1 MLPCM
6 AFCTNCGTQNAD
18 EVAFCGSCGTPTG
31 GSAPA
36 VAPTATPVVTAA
48 PLKYEIEGDNLE
60 CVRIH
65 LKPGQEIVA
74 EAGKMVYKTP
84 DVSWETKMTGDGISG
99 KLMGALKRKLTGES
113 LFLTHFKTS
122 GGAGDVGFAGEFP
135 GRIQAFNLAA
145 GQSVLCQRD
154 AFIVSDATVEL
165 GIAFTKKLGAGF
177 FGGEGFILQ
186 KLTGPGTA
194 FIHAGG
200 DFVEFN
206 LTPGEVLQV
215 DTGCIV
221 AFDESVQYSVEMAGG
236 IATSIFGGEGLF
248 LATLTGPGRVIVQTM
263 TLSKLRRQLGGG
275 LGGKSGGGEASGL
288 GALTS
293 FLGSDD

>member
-6 AFCTNCGTQNAD
+6 AFCTNCGTQIDDSA
-18 EVAFCGSCGTPTG
+18 AFCGSCGTPSGEVTT
-31 GSAPA
+31 AAPATPA
-36 VAPTATPVVTAA
+36 VAAE

-65 LKPGQEIVA
+65 LKPGQEIIA

-84 DVSWETKMTGDGISG
+84 DVNWETKMTGEGLGG
-99 KLMGALKRKLTGES
+99 KLMGAFKRKLTGES
-113 LFLTHFKTS
+113 LFLTHFKNS
-122 GGAGDVGFAGEFP
+122 GSVGEVGFAGEFP
-135 GRIQAFNLAA
+135 GRIRAFDLSA
-145 GQSVLCQRD
+145 GQSVLRQRD
-154 AFIVSDATVEL
+154 AFIVAEATVEL
-165 GIAFTKKLGAGF
+165 GIAFTKKLGTGF

-200 DFVEFN
+200 DFIEFQ
-206 LTPGEVLQV
+206 LKQGETLQV

-221 AFDESVQYSVEMAGG
+221 AFDESVHDDVQFAGG
-236 IATSIFGGEGLF
+236 IATSLFGGEGLF
-248 LATLTGPGRVIVQTM
+248 LATLTGPGKVIIQTM
-263 TLSKLRRQLGGG
+263 TLAKLRRQLGGG
-275 LGGKSGGGEASGL
+275 LGAKSGGGQASGL
-288 GALTS
+288 GALTG

>member
-1 MLPCM
+1 MDD
-6 AFCTNCGTQNAD
+6 AA
-18 EVAFCGSCGTPTG
+18 AFCGSCGTALG
-31 GSAPA
+31 GGAAASRPAPM
-36 VAPTATPVVTAA
+36 PAA
-48 PLKYEIEGDNLE
+48 PLEYEIEGDNLE
-60 CVRIH
+60 VVRIH
-65 LKPGQEIVA
+65 MKPGQEIIA

-84 DVSWETKMTGDGISG
+84 DVSWETKMTGEGLGG

-122 GGAGDVGFAGEFP
+122 GGPGEVGFSGDFP
-135 GRIQAFNLAA
+135 GRIQAFELAA

-154 AFIVSDATVEL
+154 AFILAEATVQL
-165 GIAFTKKLGAGF
+165 GIAFTKKIGAGL

-200 DFVEFN
+200 DFVTFH
-206 LTPGEVLQV
+206 LKPGEVLQV

-221 AFDESVQYSVEMAGG
+221 AFDEGVAYDVQFAGG
-236 IATSIFGGEGLF
+236 IATGIFGGEGLF
-248 LATLTGPGRVIVQTM
+248 LATLTGPGKIIIQTM

-275 LGGKSGGGEASGL
+275 LGAKSGGGEASGL
-288 GALTS
+288 GTLTQL
-293 FLGSDD
+293 LGSND

>member
-1 MLPCM
+1 M
-6 AFCTNCGTQNAD
+6 AFCTNCGTQNDDAA
-18 EVAFCGSCGTPTG
+18 AFCGSCGTSSGGVAAALPTV
-31 GSAPA
+31 PA
-36 VAPTATPVVTAA
+36 VRAE
-48 PLKYEIEGDNLE
+48 PLQYDIEGDNLE

-65 LKPGQEIVA
+65 MKPGQEIIA

-84 DVSWETKMTGDGISG
+84 DVLWETKMTGAGLGG

-113 LFLTHFKTS
+113 LFLTHFKTT
-122 GGAGDVGFAGEFP
+122 GGAGEVGFAGEFP
-135 GRIQAFNLAA
+135 GRIQAFDLAA

-154 AFIVSDATVEL
+154 AFIVAESTVEL
-165 GIAFTKKLGAGF
+165 GIAFAKKIGAGL

-200 DFVEFN
+200 DFVKFE
-206 LTPGEVLQV
+206 LKQGEVLQV

-221 AFDESVQYSVEMAGG
+221 AFDESVNYDVQLAGG

-248 LATLTGPGRVIVQTM
+248 LATLTGPGRVTIQTM

-275 LGGKSGGGEASGL
+275 LGAKSGGGQASGL
-288 GALTS
+288 GTLTQ

>member
-1 MLPCM
+1 M
-6 AFCTNCGTQNAD
+6 AASSNA
-18 EVAFCGSCGTPTG
+18 V
-31 GSAPA
+31 PA
-36 VAPTATPVVTAA
+36 ISRE
-48 PLKYEIEGDNLE
+48 PLKYDIEGDNLE
-60 CVRIH
+60 VVRVH
-65 LKPGQEIVA
+65 LKPGQEIIA

-84 DVSWETKMTGDGISG
+84 DVSWETKMTGEGIGG

-113 LFLTHFKTS
+113 LFLTHFKTR
-122 GGAGDVGFAGEFP
+122 GGRGEVGFAGEFP
-135 GRIQAFNLAA
+135 GRIQAFDLDA

-154 AFIVSDATVEL
+154 AFIVAEATVEL
-165 GIAFTKKLGAGF
+165 GIAFTKKIGAGL

-200 DFVEFN
+200 DFVEFQ
-206 LTPGEVLQV
+206 LSAGEVLQV

-221 AFDESVQYSVEMAGG
+221 AFDASVSYDVQFAGG
-236 IATSIFGGEGLF
+236 IATGIFGGEGLF
-248 LATLTGPGRVIVQTM
+248 LATLTGPGKVIIQTL

-275 LGGKSGGGEASGL
+275 IGAKTGGGQASGL
-288 GALTS
+288 GALTQ